1 MKNKILYLITMVLF
15 ALNSIQ
21 AQSKNEQILVLTNKI
36 DTLNGIIIKENLKLD
51 SLNII
56 CLRKSVMIDSL
67 IGQISLFRQTI
78 KENIE
83 KIKLF
88 VEQLKKIYA

>member
-36 DTLNGIIIKENLKLD
+36 DTLNGIIIKHEINQ
-51 SLNII
+51 NP
-56 CLRKSVMIDSL
+56 
-67 IGQISLFRQTI
+67 IGAYYTEFVI
-78 KENIE
+78 K
-83 KIKLF
+83 
-88 VEQLKKIYA
+88 